1 MGQPLKELVD
11 NVQDDYDTHSM
22 SSSNV
27 TLNTILT
34 VQAPYETSAWIN
46 LSAVIWGFPLNLLIL
61 VIGFKKKNLQNS
73 YLFTVLCMTFCQFYA
88 VLMESALY
96 IFYLIAL
103 NQRWQMTLLTCSII
117 RRFLQTSMTPANLST
132 LILSIDRY
140 IFILHS
146 KKIRS
151 PIIGFVF
158 GLTFV
163 YSHFIYFP
171 LQIFGRYGSSDIC
184 GPALGMS
191 PSIGYFVQPIEPI
204 CICIAFFV
212 NLRIVLFISK
222 QRTSK
227 AMALRGIRKRE
238 FKEMRFAMFG
248 LLIQSLVPFVF
259 ALPQT
264 VNLAAYNI
272 GVKSR

>member
-1 MGQPLKELVD
+1 
-11 NVQDDYDTHSM
+11 
-22 SSSNV
+22 
-27 TLNTILT
+27 
-34 VQAPYETSAWIN
+34 
-46 LSAVIWGFPLNLLIL
+46 
-61 VIGFKKKNLQNS
+61 
-73 YLFTVLCMTFCQFYA
+73 
-88 VLMESALY
+88 
-96 IFYLIAL
+96 
-103 NQRWQMTLLTCSII
+103 
-117 RRFLQTSMTPANLST
+117 MTPANLST

-151 PIIGFVF
+151 PVIGLVF

-163 YSHFIYFP
+163 YSHCIYFP

-184 GPALGMS
+184 GPALAMS

-212 NLRIVLFISK
+212 NLRIVLFISQ

-227 AMALRGIRKRE
+227 TMALRGIRKRE

-248 LLIQSLVPFVF
+248 LLIQSLVPFIF
-259 ALPQT
+259 TLPQT
-264 VNLAAYNI
+264 INLAAYNI
-272 GVKSR
+272 DRSFRFSDLFWKIINFFVYLELSINAVVTLVFVRQFRVVFVGWIRGQQVHSTGSGGFEVIRTFTTSVNHIHPSITVFAIARRTFRSKQVQSN